1 MEKTLEQLKGDGPN
15 PLEYRMYFLTPYNL
29 SGIQKGIQS
38 LHGVVEYHLLYGDDV
53 EYLDW
58 AKNWKTVMVLNG
70 GTSNN
75 TGSHMYQNLAN
86 NPDDVPFYGT
96 MEQHA
101 DILTACNIK
110 YATFFEPDANN
121 MLTSIT
127 FLCDERV
134 FKTRQRVKDE
144 RYFPHFEEWLYKFEG
159 IFPPVEG
166 WDPIADNPIKYSEW
180 VEFVGGPVNVFL
192 RDFVSKFRLAD
203 N

>member
-1 MEKTLEQLKGDGPN
+1 MEQEQARS
-15 PLEYRMYFLTPYNL
+15 LEYRMYTLTPYNL

-38 LHGVVEYHLLYGDDV
+38 LHGVVEYHLLYGEDI

-58 AKNWKTVMVLNG
+58 AKNWKTVIVLNG

-75 TGSHMYQNLAN
+75 SGSHMYENHVN
-86 NPDDVPFYGT
+86 NSNHVPFYGT

-101 DILTACNIK
+101 DVLTTANIK

-121 MLTSIT
+121 MLTAIA

-134 FKTRQRVKDE
+134 FKTRPRVIDDI
-144 RYFPHFEEWLYKFEG
+144 YYPHFEEWLRDFKKMVIARTG
-159 IFPPVEG
+159 VE
-166 WDPIADNPIKYSEW
+166 PRIEYHKEYEEW

-192 RDFVSKFRLAD
+192 RDFTSKFGLAS